1 MVDNDQRLITM
12 VQGGGWGESLLA
24 SYIGPHLPI
33 LSLSILDSPFS
44 RLFKLFAA
52 ASSNCAQGCRPELP
66 AANRPCPSSQAPTQT
81 LRQPISLSPRVPW
94 RGDGPA
100 LPAGSP
106 GSAQPGPCTGGVLG
120 LAPASRPARHQSR
133 PAGWSLLLFFACL
146 HFSCL
151 SPPFIT

>member
-1 MVDNDQRLITM
+1 MIDNDQRLIRM
-12 VQGGGWGESLLA
+12 IQGGGWGESLLA

-52 ASSNCAQGCRPELP
+52 ASSNCAQGCRPELL

-106 GSAQPGPCTGGVLG
+106 GSAQPSPCTGGVLG
-120 LAPASRPARHQSR
+120 LAPASRPARHQSW

-146 HFSCL
+146 HFCCL

>member
-1 MVDNDQRLITM
+1 MI
-12 VQGGGWGESLLA
+12 QGGGWGESLLA

-44 RLFKLFAA
+44 RLLKLFAA

-66 AANRPCPSSQAPTQT
+66 AANRPCPSSQAPTPT

-106 GSAQPGPCTGGVLG
+106 GSAQPSPCTGGVLG
-120 LAPASRPARHQSR
+120 L
-133 PAGWSLLLFFACL
+133 
-146 HFSCL
+146 FSVGLGSGL
-151 SPPFIT
+151 SWTLCEWQHLKPTLSSFLPS

>member
-66 AANRPCPSSQAPTQT
+66 AANRTCPSSQAPTQT

-106 GSAQPGPCTGGVLG
+106 GSAQPSTCTCGVPS
-120 LAPASRPARHQSR
+120 LAPASRPARHQSW